1 MISFFIDWYKT
12 NLSRPAAIILI
23 LQFITIF
30 VILNYFTN
38 VFGTLIAALVFS
50 FMLERPVGFLVK
62 KGVTR
67 LKASVLVMMAYV
79 TLIVSL
85 LIIIIPP
92 AAEQLTRISTSISN
106 TISEISKHGNKG
118 DLHKILRKNI
128 VQQEQSKNDNG
139 AVEKDASDTSDKN
152 MDKQTPDA
160 ENDNTPPQNFKAE
173 DISGTN
179 GSDDSVH
186 SADNTAS
193 VTENK
198 AVSMDSDVK
207 KTTDTTVAD
216 SATKKDVKKD
226 SEIQQ
231 ATSDNS
237 TGDKTQ
243 SNTASPVQYGIPYG
257 TGSESEDDEYSGY
270 VPQSM
275 NETDKK
281 ESTAAMNWLTSKVK
295 ILFDKLPS
303 SYKDLVSEKQIQE
316 YTLLLINKT
325 RETVTPFVTR
335 KIAPFFM
342 DAISGIVYF
351 IIVPIFSFYM
361 LKDKDKLL
369 SLTKKYLSSNDE
381 VASFWLE
388 MNMLISKYLN
398 GKCIHIIIIFLVNWI
413 AFSILGLN
421 YALLL
426 AIGCGLSVIIPYIGM
441 IIITIPVVIIGL
453 IQFGLSSDMIW
464 LVALYTILQI
474 LDGYALTPML
484 FSETLNLDPFF
495 ILVAIVVFGALFGFW
510 GVVLAIPLATFI
522 KTIFTKWPVNTEYLQ
537 QKEEQKKAQSSN

>member
-1 MISFFIDWYKT
+1 MISFFIDWYRT

-67 LKASVLVMMAYV
+67 LKASILVTMAYV
-79 TLIVSL
+79 TLIVSM
-85 LIIIIPP
+85 LIIVIPP
-92 AAEQLTRISTSISN
+92 AAEQLTRISNSISN

-118 DLHKILRKNI
+118 DLHKILRENI
-128 VQQEQSKNDNG
+128 VQQEQPKNSDSS
-139 AVEKDASDTSDKN
+139 AEKEESVDV
-152 MDKQTPDA
+152 QTPDA
-160 ENDNTPPQNFKAE
+160 ENENTNTGNTDAE
-173 DISGTN
+173 GSSGTN
-179 GSDDSVH
+179 GSNDHVLSANTTDSV
-186 SADNTAS
+186 S
-193 VTENK
+193 EN
-198 AVSMDSDVK
+198 AGSNDSDVK
-207 KTTDTTVAD
+207 NTTKSAVTDTSLNTDVNQN
-216 SATKKDVKKD
+216 SEVQHATG
-226 SEIQQ
+226 SN
-231 ATSDNS
+231 NS
-237 TGDKTQ
+237 KGDETQ
-243 SNTASPVQYGIPYG
+243 SQTASPVQYGIPYA
-257 TGSESEDDEYSGY
+257 TVKESENDEYSGY

-325 RETVTPFVTR
+325 REAVTPFVTQ

-342 DAISGIVYF
+342 DAISCIVYL

-453 IQFGLSSDMIW
+453 IQFGLSSDMMW

-537 QKEEQKKAQSSN
+537 QKEEELKKAQSSN

>member
-1 MISFFIDWYKT
+1 MISFFIDWYRT

-67 LKASVLVMMAYV
+67 LKASILVTMAYV
-79 TLIVSL
+79 TLIVSM
-85 LIIIIPP
+85 LIIVIPP
-92 AAEQLTRISTSISN
+92 AAEQLTRISNSISN

-118 DLHKILRKNI
+118 DLHKILRENI
-128 VQQEQSKNDNG
+128 VQQEQPKNSDSS
-139 AVEKDASDTSDKN
+139 AEKEESVN
-152 MDKQTPDA
+152 VQTPDA
-160 ENDNTPPQNFKAE
+160 ENENTNTGNTDAE
-173 DISGTN
+173 GSSGTN
-179 GSDDSVH
+179 GSNDHVLSANTTDSV
-186 SADNTAS
+186 S
-193 VTENK
+193 EN
-198 AVSMDSDVK
+198 AGSNDSDVK
-207 KTTDTTVAD
+207 NTTESAVTDTSLNTDVNQN
-216 SATKKDVKKD
+216 SEVQHATG
-226 SEIQQ
+226 SN
-231 ATSDNS
+231 NS
-237 TGDKTQ
+237 KGDETQ
-243 SNTASPVQYGIPYG
+243 SQTVSPVQYGIPYA
-257 TGSESEDDEYSGY
+257 TVKESENDEYSGY

-325 RETVTPFVTR
+325 REAVTPFVTQ

-342 DAISGIVYF
+342 DAISCIVYL

-453 IQFGLSSDMIW
+453 IQFGLSSDMMW
-464 LVALYTILQI
+464 LAALYTILQI

-522 KTIFTKWPVNTEYLQ
+522 KTIFTKWPVNTEYLR
-537 QKEEQKKAQSSN
+537 QKEEELKKAQSSN

>member
-1 MISFFIDWYKT
+1 MISFFIDWYRT

-67 LKASVLVMMAYV
+67 LKASILVTMAYV
-79 TLIVSL
+79 TLIVSM
-85 LIIIIPP
+85 LIIVIPP
-92 AAEQLTRISTSISN
+92 AAEQLTRISNSISN

-118 DLHKILRKNI
+118 DLHKILRENI
-128 VQQEQSKNDNG
+128 VQQEQPKNSDSS
-139 AVEKDASDTSDKN
+139 AEKEESVN
-152 MDKQTPDA
+152 VQTPDA
-160 ENDNTPPQNFKAE
+160 ENENTNTGNTDAE
-173 DISGTN
+173 GSSGTN
-179 GSDDSVH
+179 GSNDHVLSANTTDSV
-186 SADNTAS
+186 S
-193 VTENK
+193 EN
-198 AVSMDSDVK
+198 AGSNDSDVK
-207 KTTDTTVAD
+207 NTTESAVTDTSLNTDVNQN
-216 SATKKDVKKD
+216 SEVQHATG
-226 SEIQQ
+226 SN
-231 ATSDNS
+231 NS
-237 TGDKTQ
+237 KGDETQ
-243 SNTASPVQYGIPYG
+243 SQTASPVQYGIPYA
-257 TGSESEDDEYSGY
+257 TVKESENDEYSGY

-325 RETVTPFVTR
+325 REAVTPFVTQ

-342 DAISGIVYF
+342 DAISCIVYL

-453 IQFGLSSDMIW
+453 IQLRLSSDMMW

-522 KTIFTKWPVNTEYLQ
+522 KTIFTKWPVNTEYLR
-537 QKEEQKKAQSSN
+537 QKEEELKKAQSSN

>member
-1 MISFFIDWYKT
+1 MISFFIDWYRT

-67 LKASVLVMMAYV
+67 LKASILVTMAYV
-79 TLIVSL
+79 TLIVSM
-85 LIIIIPP
+85 LIIVIPP
-92 AAEQLTRISTSISN
+92 AAEQLTRISNSISN

-118 DLHKILRKNI
+118 DLHKILRENI
-128 VQQEQSKNDNG
+128 VQQEQPKNSDSS
-139 AVEKDASDTSDKN
+139 AEKEESVN
-152 MDKQTPDA
+152 VQTPDA
-160 ENDNTPPQNFKAE
+160 ENENTNTGNTDAE
-173 DISGTN
+173 GSSGTN
-179 GSDDSVH
+179 GSNDHVLSANTTDSV
-186 SADNTAS
+186 S
-193 VTENK
+193 EN
-198 AVSMDSDVK
+198 AGSNDSDVK
-207 KTTDTTVAD
+207 NTTESAVTDTSLNTDVNQN
-216 SATKKDVKKD
+216 SEVQHATG
-226 SEIQQ
+226 SN
-231 ATSDNS
+231 NS
-237 TGDKTQ
+237 KGDETQ
-243 SNTASPVQYGIPYG
+243 SQTASPVQYGIPYA
-257 TGSESEDDEYSGY
+257 TVKESENNEYSGY

-325 RETVTPFVTR
+325 REAVTPFVTQ

-342 DAISGIVYF
+342 DAISCIAYL

-453 IQFGLSSDMIW
+453 IQFGLSSDMMW

-522 KTIFTKWPVNTEYLQ
+522 KTIFTKWPVNTEYLR
-537 QKEEQKKAQSSN
+537 QKEEELKKAQSSN

>member
-1 MISFFIDWYKT
+1 MISFFIDWYRT

-67 LKASVLVMMAYV
+67 LKASILVTMAYV
-79 TLIVSL
+79 TLIVSM
-85 LIIIIPP
+85 LIIVIPP
-92 AAEQLTRISTSISN
+92 AAEQLTRISNSISN

-118 DLHKILRKNI
+118 DLHKILRENI
-128 VQQEQSKNDNG
+128 VQQEQPKNSDSS
-139 AVEKDASDTSDKN
+139 AEKEESVN
-152 MDKQTPDA
+152 VQTPDA
-160 ENDNTPPQNFKAE
+160 ENENTNTGNTDAE
-173 DISGTN
+173 GSSGTN
-179 GSDDSVH
+179 GSNDHVLSANTTDSV
-186 SADNTAS
+186 S
-193 VTENK
+193 EN
-198 AVSMDSDVK
+198 AGSNDSDVK
-207 KTTDTTVAD
+207 NTTESAVTDTSLNTDVNQN
-216 SATKKDVKKD
+216 SEVQHATG
-226 SEIQQ
+226 SN
-231 ATSDNS
+231 NS
-237 TGDKTQ
+237 KGDETQ
-243 SNTASPVQYGIPYG
+243 SQTASPVQYGIPYA
-257 TGSESEDDEYSGY
+257 TVKESENDEYSGY

-325 RETVTPFVTR
+325 REAVTPFVTQ

-342 DAISGIVYF
+342 DAISCIVYL

-398 GKCIHIIIIFLVNWI
+398 GKCIHIIIILLVNWI

-453 IQFGLSSDMIW
+453 IQFGLSSDMMW

-522 KTIFTKWPVNTEYLQ
+522 KTIFTKWPVNTEYLR
-537 QKEEQKKAQSSN
+537 QKEEELKKAQSSN

>member
-1 MISFFIDWYKT
+1 MISFFIDWYRT

-67 LKASVLVMMAYV
+67 LKASILVTMAYV
-79 TLIVSL
+79 TLIVSM
-85 LIIIIPP
+85 LIIVIPP
-92 AAEQLTRISTSISN
+92 AAEQLTRISNSISN

-118 DLHKILRKNI
+118 DLHKILRENI
-128 VQQEQSKNDNG
+128 VQQEQPKNSDSS
-139 AVEKDASDTSDKN
+139 AEKEESVN
-152 MDKQTPDA
+152 VQTPDA
-160 ENDNTPPQNFKAE
+160 ENENTNTGNTDAE
-173 DISGTN
+173 GSSGTN
-179 GSDDSVH
+179 GSNDHVLSANTTDSV
-186 SADNTAS
+186 SENTGS
-193 VTENK
+193 N
-198 AVSMDSDVK
+198 DSDVK
-207 KTTDTTVAD
+207 NTTESAVTDTSLNTDVNQN
-216 SATKKDVKKD
+216 SEVQHATG
-226 SEIQQ
+226 SN
-231 ATSDNS
+231 NS
-237 TGDKTQ
+237 KGDETQ
-243 SNTASPVQYGIPYG
+243 SQTASPVQYGIPYA
-257 TGSESEDDEYSGY
+257 TVKESENDEYSGY

-281 ESTAAMNWLTSKVK
+281 ESTAAMNWITSKVK

-325 RETVTPFVTR
+325 REAVTPFVTQ

-342 DAISGIVYF
+342 DAISFIVYL

-453 IQFGLSSDMIW
+453 IQFGLSSDMMW

-522 KTIFTKWPVNTEYLQ
+522 KTIFTKWPVNTEYLR
-537 QKEEQKKAQSSN
+537 QKEEELKKAQSSN

>member
-1 MISFFIDWYKT
+1 MISFFIDWYRT

-67 LKASVLVMMAYV
+67 LKASILVTMAYV
-79 TLIVSL
+79 TLIVSM
-85 LIIIIPP
+85 LIIVIPP
-92 AAEQLTRISTSISN
+92 AAEQLTRISNSISN

-118 DLHKILRKNI
+118 DLHKILRENI
-128 VQQEQSKNDNG
+128 VQQEQPKNSDSS
-139 AVEKDASDTSDKN
+139 AEKEESVN
-152 MDKQTPDA
+152 VQTPDA
-160 ENDNTPPQNFKAE
+160 ENENTNTGNTDAE
-173 DISGTN
+173 GSSGTN
-179 GSDDSVH
+179 GSNDHVLSANTTDSV
-186 SADNTAS
+186 S
-193 VTENK
+193 EN
-198 AVSMDSDVK
+198 AGSNDSDVK
-207 KTTDTTVAD
+207 NTTESAVTDTSLNTDVNQN
-216 SATKKDVKKD
+216 SEVQHATG
-226 SEIQQ
+226 SN
-231 ATSDNS
+231 NS
-237 TGDKTQ
+237 KGDETQ
-243 SNTASPVQYGIPYG
+243 SQTASPVQYGIPYA
-257 TGSESEDDEYSGY
+257 TVKESENNEYSGY

-325 RETVTPFVTR
+325 REAVTPFVTQ

-342 DAISGIVYF
+342 DAISCIVYL

-453 IQFGLSSDMIW
+453 IQFGLSSDMMW
-464 LVALYTILQI
+464 LAALYTILQI

-522 KTIFTKWPVNTEYLQ
+522 KTIFTKWPVNTEYLR
-537 QKEEQKKAQSSN
+537 QKEEELKKAQSSN

>member
-1 MISFFIDWYKT
+1 MISFFIDWYRT

-67 LKASVLVMMAYV
+67 LKASILVTMAYV
-79 TLIVSL
+79 TLIVSM
-85 LIIIIPP
+85 LIIVIPP
-92 AAEQLTRISTSISN
+92 AAEQLTRISNSISN

-118 DLHKILRKNI
+118 DLHKILRENI
-128 VQQEQSKNDNG
+128 VQQEQPKNSDSS
-139 AVEKDASDTSDKN
+139 AEKEESVN
-152 MDKQTPDA
+152 VQTPDA
-160 ENDNTPPQNFKAE
+160 ENENTNTGNTDAE
-173 DISGTN
+173 GSSGTN
-179 GSDDSVH
+179 GSNDHVLSANTTDSV
-186 SADNTAS
+186 S
-193 VTENK
+193 EN
-198 AVSMDSDVK
+198 AGSNDSDVK
-207 KTTDTTVAD
+207 NTTESAVTDTSLNTDVNQN
-216 SATKKDVKKD
+216 SEVQHATG
-226 SEIQQ
+226 SN
-231 ATSDNS
+231 NS
-237 TGDKTQ
+237 KGDETQ
-243 SNTASPVQYGIPYG
+243 SQTASPVQYGIPYA
-257 TGSESEDDEYSGY
+257 TVKESENDEYSGY

-325 RETVTPFVTR
+325 REAVTPFVTQ

-342 DAISGIVYF
+342 DAISCIVYL

-453 IQFGLSSDMIW
+453 IQFGLSSDMMW
-464 LVALYTILQI
+464 LAALYTILQI

-522 KTIFTKWPVNTEYLQ
+522 KTIFTKWPVNTEYLR
-537 QKEEQKKAQSSN
+537 QKEEELKKAQSSN

>member
-1 MISFFIDWYKT
+1 MISFFIDWYRT

-67 LKASVLVMMAYV
+67 LKASILVTMAYV
-79 TLIVSL
+79 TLIVSM
-85 LIIIIPP
+85 LIIVIPP
-92 AAEQLTRISTSISN
+92 AAEQLTRISNSISN

-128 VQQEQSKNDNG
+128 VQQEQPKNSDSS
-139 AVEKDASDTSDKN
+139 AEKEESVDV
-152 MDKQTPDA
+152 QTPDA
-160 ENDNTPPQNFKAE
+160 ENENTNTGNTDAE
-173 DISGTN
+173 GSSGTN
-179 GSDDSVH
+179 GSNDHVLSANTTDSV
-186 SADNTAS
+186 S
-193 VTENK
+193 EN
-198 AVSMDSDVK
+198 AGSNDSDAKNTTESAV
-207 KTTDTTVAD
+207 TDTSLNTDVNQN
-216 SATKKDVKKD
+216 SEVQHATG
-226 SEIQQ
+226 SN
-231 ATSDNS
+231 NS
-237 TGDKTQ
+237 KGDETQ
-243 SNTASPVQYGIPYG
+243 SQTASPVQYGIPYA
-257 TGSESEDDEYSGY
+257 TVKESENDEYSGY

-325 RETVTPFVTR
+325 REAVTPFVTQ

-342 DAISGIVYF
+342 DAISCIVYL

-453 IQFGLSSDMIW
+453 IQFGLSSDMMW

-522 KTIFTKWPVNTEYLQ
+522 KTIFTKWPVNTEYLR
-537 QKEEQKKAQSSN
+537 QKEEELKKAQSSN